1 MENRLAERLSQEQQR
16 LENEFRAQRDRMQE
30 DQ

>member
-16 LENEFRAQRDRMQE
+16 LENEYRAQRDRMQE